1 MNAGIIAGQMLV
13 LFFMML
19 AGFIAFKAHI
29 VSQAGSKSLSSVII
43 NIFNPCLIISGVLNK
58 KITYSPRMV
67 AENLVLVAVFFLVLI
82 VLSRLFTKMMR
93 LLPGE
98 VNSYRLMMIF
108 PNLGFMGIPLVR
120 SLYGE
125 EAVIFV
131 AFYIVGY
138 NLLVYSYGIL
148 LAMGTRDDSKNT
160 GDRPQGKAGNG
171 QKRKD
176 GAQNSRTD
184 RTGLPWKKMLNIGMG
199 ACILAILIF
208 AFHIRV
214 PEPAAVFV
222 DSMGNAAV
230 PLSMMTVGIMVAQ
243 SDLKSLVT
251 DKKQLLFAFISL
263 LVIPAV
269 CIPFM
274 RILPVDKVSYGIFI
288 LLIAMPVGS
297 VVMLVEK
304 EYGATDGRI
313 SAKSIALTSILS
325 VLTIPV
331 ITYLA

>member
-1 MNAGIIAGQMLV
+1 
-13 LFFMML
+13 
-19 AGFIAFKAHI
+19 
-29 VSQAGSKSLSSVII
+29 
-43 NIFNPCLIISGVLNK
+43 
-58 KITYSPRMV
+58 
-67 AENLVLVAVFFLVLI
+67 
-82 VLSRLFTKMMR
+82 
-93 LLPGE
+93 
-98 VNSYRLMMIF
+98 
-108 PNLGFMGIPLVR
+108 
-120 SLYGE
+120 
-125 EAVIFV
+125 
-131 AFYIVGY
+131 
-138 NLLVYSYGIL
+138 
-148 LAMGTRDDSKNT
+148 
-160 GDRPQGKAGNG
+160 
-171 QKRKD
+171 
-176 GAQNSRTD
+176 
-184 RTGLPWKKMLNIGMG
+184 MLNIGMG
-199 ACILAILIF
+199 ACITAIFIF

-214 PEPAAVFV
+214 PEPAADFV
-222 DSMGNAAV
+222 DSMGIAAV

-274 RILPVDKVSYGIFI
+274 RMLPVDKVSYGIFI

>member
-1 MNAGIIAGQMLV
+1 M
-13 LFFMML
+13 
-19 AGFIAFKAHI
+19 
-29 VSQAGSKSLSSVII
+29 
-43 NIFNPCLIISGVLNK
+43 
-58 KITYSPRMV
+58 
-67 AENLVLVAVFFLVLI
+67 
-82 VLSRLFTKMMR
+82 
-93 LLPGE
+93 
-98 VNSYRLMMIF
+98 
-108 PNLGFMGIPLVR
+108 
-120 SLYGE
+120 
-125 EAVIFV
+125 
-131 AFYIVGY
+131 
-138 NLLVYSYGIL
+138 
-148 LAMGTRDDSKNT
+148 
-160 GDRPQGKAGNG
+160 
-171 QKRKD
+171 KD
-176 GAQNSRTD
+176 F
-184 RTGLPWKKMLNIGMG
+184 
-199 ACILAILIF
+199 C
-208 AFHIRV
+208 
-214 PEPAAVFV
+214 
-222 DSMGNAAV
+222 AAV

-274 RILPVDKVSYGIFI
+274 RMLPVDKVSYGIFI

>member
-1 MNAGIIAGQMLV
+1 MNAGIIAKQMLI
-13 LFFMML
+13 LFLMML
-19 AGFIAFKAHI
+19 AGYGAYKAHF
-29 VSQAGSKSLSSVII
+29 VSEEGSKSLSSIII

-58 KITYSPRMV
+58 KITYSTAMV
-67 AENLVLVAVFFLVLI
+67 AENLILVAVFFWVLI
-82 VLSRLFTKMMR
+82 LLSRIFTKFMK
-93 LLPGE
+93 LKPEE

-148 LAMGTRDDSKNT
+148 LAMGSGDAGGGT
-160 GDRPQGKAGNG
+160 GR
-171 QKRKD
+171 
-176 GAQNSRTD
+176 S
-184 RTGLPWKKMLNIGMG
+184 GLPWKKVLNIGMG
-199 ACILAILIF
+199 ACVAAILIF
-208 AFHIRV
+208 AFHIQV
-214 PEPAAVFV
+214 PEAAATFA

-230 PLSMMTVGIMVAQ
+230 PMSMMTVGIMVSR

-251 DKKQLLFAFISL
+251 DRKQLLFSLISL

-269 CIPFM
+269 CIPFL
-274 RILPVDKVSYGIFI
+274 RLLPIDPVSYGIFI

-304 EYGATDGRI
+304 EYGSTDGSI

-325 VLTIPV
+325 VITIPI

>member
-1 MNAGIIAGQMLV
+1 MNAGIIARQMLV
-13 LFFMML
+13 LFLMML
-19 AGFIAFKAHI
+19 AGYIAYKAHF
-29 VSQAGSKSLSSVII
+29 VSETGSRSLSSIII

-58 KITYSPRMV
+58 EITYSTRMV
-67 AENLVLVAVFFLVLI
+67 AENLVLVAVFFILLI
-82 VLSRLFTKMMR
+82 ILSKIFTKFMKLR
-93 LLPGE
+93 PEE

-148 LAMGTRDDSKNT
+148 LAMGTGSQSRGGTPGT
-160 GDRPQGKAGNG
+160 GK
-171 QKRKD
+171 
-176 GAQNSRTD
+176 ST
-184 RTGLPWKKMLNIGMG
+184 LPWKKVLNIGMG
-199 ACILAILIF
+199 ACVLAILIF
-208 AFHIRV
+208 AFHIQV
-214 PEPAAVFV
+214 PEAAATFV

-251 DKKQLLFAFISL
+251 DRKQLLFSLISL
-263 LVIPAV
+263 LIIPAL
-269 CIPFM
+269 CIPFL
-274 RILPVDKVSYGIFI
+274 RLLPINQISYGIFI

-304 EYGATDGRI
+304 EYGSTDGRI
-313 SAKSIALTSILS
+313 SAKSIALTSVLS
-325 VLTIPV
+325 VVTIPI

>member
-148 LAMGTRDDSKNT
+148 LAMGTRDDCE
-160 GDRPQGKAGNG
+160 DAGKEAA
-171 QKRKD
+171 KR
-176 GAQNSRTD
+176 A
-184 RTGLPWKKMLNIGMG
+184 GLPWKKMLNIGMG
-199 ACILAILIF
+199 ACITAIFIF

-214 PEPAAVFV
+214 PEPAADFV

-251 DKKQLLFAFISL
+251 DKKQLLFAFLSL

-331 ITYLA
+331 ITYLT

>member
-1 MNAGIIAGQMLV
+1 MNAGIIAKQMLI

-19 AGFIAFKAHI
+19 AGYGAYKAHF
-29 VSQAGSKSLSSVII
+29 VSEEGSKSLSSIII

-58 KITYSPRMV
+58 KITYSTAMV
-67 AENLVLVAVFFLVLI
+67 AENLILVAVFFGVLI
-82 VLSRLFTKMMR
+82 LLSRIFTKFMK
-93 LLPGE
+93 LKPEE

-148 LAMGTRDDSKNT
+148 LAMGSGDAGGGT
-160 GDRPQGKAGNG
+160 GR
-171 QKRKD
+171 
-176 GAQNSRTD
+176 S
-184 RTGLPWKKMLNIGMG
+184 GLPWKKVLNIGMG
-199 ACILAILIF
+199 ACVAAILIF
-208 AFHIRV
+208 AFHIQV
-214 PEPAAVFV
+214 PEAAATFA

-230 PLSMMTVGIMVAQ
+230 PMSMMTVGIMVAR

-251 DKKQLLFAFISL
+251 DRKQLLFSLISL

-269 CIPFM
+269 CIPFL
-274 RILPVDKVSYGIFI
+274 RLLPIDPVSYGIFI

-304 EYGATDGRI
+304 EYGSTDGSI

-325 VLTIPV
+325 VITIPI

>member
-125 EAVIFV
+125 EAVI
-131 AFYIVGY
+131 
-138 NLLVYSYGIL
+138 
-148 LAMGTRDDSKNT
+148 
-160 GDRPQGKAGNG
+160 
-171 QKRKD
+171 
-176 GAQNSRTD
+176 
-184 RTGLPWKKMLNIGMG
+184 
-199 ACILAILIF
+199 
-208 AFHIRV
+208 
-214 PEPAAVFV
+214 
-222 DSMGNAAV
+222 
-230 PLSMMTVGIMVAQ
+230 
-243 SDLKSLVT
+243 
-251 DKKQLLFAFISL
+251 L
-263 LVIPAV
+263 LVI
-269 CIPFM
+269 IFW
-274 RILPVDKVSYGIFI
+274 FI
-288 LLIAMPVGS
+288 LTAYFWLWGQGMIAKTLERKRQNGPGFPGRRCSISEWAPVS
-297 VVMLVEK
+297 RQFL
-304 EYGATDGRI
+304 
-313 SAKSIALTSILS
+313 
-325 VLTIPV
+325 
-331 ITYLA
+331 YLPFT